1 MVRLWGAKVSIL
13 EAEMTYE
20 PSDGQQDIVLHLH
33 SVNVVPNRRSEAYRI
48 IMGYGTN
55 RGMYLPHD
63 MDDCFC
69 LMVAASG
76 TEDFFIARQ
85 LQAVDQQGQ
94 NMGPLCEAGTKF
106 RLQVPVRFREQPL
119 GVFGN
124 DKPMEVHLVGTERS
138 KSELS
143 TPPRS

>member
-1 MVRLWGAKVSIL
+1 MVKVWCTKVSIL
-13 EAEMTYE
+13 EPEMTYE
-20 PSDGQQDIVLHLH
+20 PSNGQQDMVLHLH
-33 SVNVVPNRRSEAYRI
+33 SVNVVPNRWSEAYRS
-48 IMGYGTN
+48 IMGYGTS

-69 LMVAASG
+69 LMVAAPG

-94 NMGPLCEAGTKF
+94 NTGLLCEAGTRF
-106 RLQVPVRFREQPL
+106 RLQVPVKFREQPL

-124 DKPMEVHLVGTERS
+124 DKPMEVHLLGTERS
-138 KSELS
+138 TSELG